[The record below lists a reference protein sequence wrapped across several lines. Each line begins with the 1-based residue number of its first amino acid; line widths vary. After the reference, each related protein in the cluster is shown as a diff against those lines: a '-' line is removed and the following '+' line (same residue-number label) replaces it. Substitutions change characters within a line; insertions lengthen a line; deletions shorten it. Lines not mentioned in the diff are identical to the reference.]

1 MLPMLFPMMDA
12 YPGHDQNYA
21 LAHAVARRLLADLIA
36 KKEVL
41 AGQIEAK
48 REQLRVLGD
57 QLDATKPAVEAQL
70 PILLKPVFKKLG
82 LKPGSR
88 NASIYDLH
96 KTAQCMTIDLQDKID
111 HTLRRAE
118 IPMPEPMKS
127 KCVEWV
133 KVRAEY
139 DALEKQSSV
148 LHNSF
153 SARTKKIEDALY
165 DLLMQ
170 RQADDFMARLPK
182 KALAKLKAIASG
194 TL

>member
-1 MLPMLFPMMDA
+1 MLFPMMDA
-12 YPGHDQNYA
+12 YHGPDQNYA

-36 KKEVL
+36 KEEVL

-48 REQLRVLGD
+48 KEQLRVLGD
-57 QLDATKPAVEAQL
+57 QIDAMKPAVEARL

-82 LKPGSR
+82 LNPGSR
-88 NASIYDLH
+88 NASIYDFH

-111 HTLRRAE
+111 HTTRRAE

-133 KVRAEY
+133 KARAEY
-139 DALEKQSSV
+139 DALDKQRDV
-148 LHNSF
+148 LHDSF

-165 DLLMQ
+165 DLMMQ
-170 RQADDFMARLPK
+170 RQADAFIAKLPK
-182 KALAKLKAIASG
+182 KALANLKAIAKG
-194 TL
+194 E